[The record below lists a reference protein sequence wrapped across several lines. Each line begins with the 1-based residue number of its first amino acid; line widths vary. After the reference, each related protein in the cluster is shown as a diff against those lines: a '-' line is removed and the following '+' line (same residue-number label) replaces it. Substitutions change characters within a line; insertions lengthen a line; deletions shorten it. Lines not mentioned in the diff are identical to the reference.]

1 MVEQINYQGEG
12 TVEFIYENGNFY
24 FLEMNTRVHVDH
36 PVREVQTVIDI
47 VKEHYDAGNIRMYH
61 KYPNWIDVDC
71 IPKII
76 QINLHQVISA
86 TSNTHIQDKY
96 F

>member
-1 MVEQINYQGEG
+1 MYTNQQGYTLSKNLKKKNYRHFFVKCRSAAGKKYYK
-12 TVEFIYENGNFY
+12 F
-24 FLEMNTRVHVDH
+24 
-36 PVREVQTVIDI
+36 IDI

-96 F
+96 S